1 MSVQMQNK
9 TLDIHLSLEQSG
21 DDIIAHVSFRNNG
34 ADKIYL
40 DAWTICTRDVFTR
53 EAFSICD
60 MNNDNKDNR
69 VLYIGMMV
77 KRVVVPEDF
86 VILNPREEI
95 KTRIT
100 VNKGY
105 KLTKGKKYTIQ
116 YCAHNPSCPGKQD
129 LMELWSNKVEIDY
142 V

>member
-1 MSVQMQNK
+1 MQNK

-21 DDIIAHVSFRNNG
+21 DDIIAHVMFRNNG
-34 ADKIYL
+34 ADTIYL
-40 DAWTICTRDVFTR
+40 DTWTICTRDVFTR

-60 MNNDNKDNR
+60 ENNNR
-69 VLYIGMMV
+69 ILYIGMMV

-86 VILNPREEI
+86 VVLNPQEEI
-95 KTRIT
+95 KTNIT

-116 YCAHNPSCPGKQD
+116 YCAHNPTYLGKQP
-129 LMELWSNKVEIDY
+129 LMELWSNKEEIFY